1 MIMART
7 TITRIRR
14 RSLFERLFSLPW
26 KPTVTT
32 EETQVEIEVS
42 APLSPAAMAAAR
54 GMQNA
59 NHCADIMP
67 PLTQNQRIDLANN
80 LSAWL
85 KASSCSQINQGYIMK
100 DILDW
105 ARVRAR
111 K

>member
-26 KPTVTT
+26 RPMVTT
-32 EETQVEIEVS
+32 EATQVEIEVS

-59 NHCADIMP
+59 NRCADIMP

-105 ARVRAR
+105 ARVRAER
-111 K
+111 